1 MAQVKERGGSSF
13 ISRAA
18 KKLTANSVPQSFLA
32 SKPNGNACYAGYHL
46 GSVRLT
52 LFWNRNTWDN
62 QDSVRSITFYHIP
75 GTSRN
80 DCISSSVFFT
90 SIVWLNYIFRF
101 PFSEYFCT
109 LLKTDSWQSF
119 FEVLT
124 FSLPLSRL
132 FLPTVPWVAWRS
144 LGESKEQFQF
154 SPVSVFHMN
163 RRSELFHRYI
173 MNQNTEY
180 VRELPWQLWRIM

>member
-13 ISRAA
+13 TSRAA
-18 KKLTANSVPQSFLA
+18 KKLTENSVPQSFLA

-52 LFWNRNTWDN
+52 LFWNRNTWIIRI
-62 QDSVRSITFYHIP
+62 QCVRSPLSYSP
-75 GTSRN
+75 NESEWLY
-80 DCISSSVFFT
+80 FFF
-90 SIVWLNYIFRF
+90 SFFNIIVWLNYIFRF

-119 FEVLT
+119 FELLT

-163 RRSELFHRYI
+163 RRSELFREKC
-173 MNQNTEY
+173 TV
-180 VRELPWQLWRIM
+180 VRGSKLSS